1 MLKSTEMDT
10 INALVSKMSL
20 EDVKMISERLNMQ
33 RTFIGKQ
40 TIRTLMKGDRV
51 SFNGRRG
58 LTEGTVLK
66 VNIKNVVVDTGA
78 TRWNVPASML
88 TKVAQYMSLIL
99 SIAEAKEKGMWHL
112 VEQLERDL
120 ERRQLL
126 KMPPLEDVKE
136 KDVRKVWEEP
146 DDWDDL

>member
-1 MLKSTEMDT
+1 MLKSNEMET

-88 TKVAQYMSLIL
+88 TKVA
-99 SIAEAKEKGMWHL
+99 
-112 VEQLERDL
+112 
-120 ERRQLL
+120 
-126 KMPPLEDVKE
+126 
-136 KDVRKVWEEP
+136 
-146 DDWDDL
+146 

>member
-88 TKVAQYMSLIL
+88 TKVA
-99 SIAEAKEKGMWHL
+99 
-112 VEQLERDL
+112 
-120 ERRQLL
+120 
-126 KMPPLEDVKE
+126 
-136 KDVRKVWEEP
+136 
-146 DDWDDL
+146 

>member
-1 MLKSTEMDT
+1 MLKSSEMDT

-20 EDVKMISERLNMQ
+20 EDVKMVSERLNMQ

-40 TIRTLMKGDRV
+40 TIRTLMKGDKV

-66 VNIKNVVVDTGA
+66 VNIKNVVVDTGT

-88 TKVAQYMSLIL
+88 TKVA
-99 SIAEAKEKGMWHL
+99 
-112 VEQLERDL
+112 
-120 ERRQLL
+120 
-126 KMPPLEDVKE
+126 
-136 KDVRKVWEEP
+136 
-146 DDWDDL
+146 

>member
-1 MLKSTEMDT
+1 MLKSTEMET

-20 EDVKMISERLNMQ
+20 EDVKMVSERLNMQ

-88 TKVAQYMSLIL
+88 TKVA
-99 SIAEAKEKGMWHL
+99 
-112 VEQLERDL
+112 
-120 ERRQLL
+120 
-126 KMPPLEDVKE
+126 
-136 KDVRKVWEEP
+136 
-146 DDWDDL
+146 

>member
-1 MLKSTEMDT
+1 MLKSTEMET

-40 TIRTLMKGDRV
+40 TIRTLMTGDKV
-51 SFNGRRG
+51 TFNGRRG

-66 VNIKNVVVDTGA
+66 VNIKNVVVDTGS

-88 TKVAQYMSLIL
+88 TKVA
-99 SIAEAKEKGMWHL
+99 
-112 VEQLERDL
+112 
-120 ERRQLL
+120 
-126 KMPPLEDVKE
+126 
-136 KDVRKVWEEP
+136 
-146 DDWDDL
+146 

>member
-1 MLKSTEMDT
+1 
-10 INALVSKMSL
+10 
-20 EDVKMISERLNMQ
+20 
-33 RTFIGKQ
+33 
-40 TIRTLMKGDRV
+40 
-51 SFNGRRG
+51 
-58 LTEGTVLK
+58 
-66 VNIKNVVVDTGA
+66 
-78 TRWNVPASML
+78 
-88 TKVAQYMSLIL
+88 MSLIL

-120 ERRQLL
+120 DRRQLL

>member
-20 EDVKMISERLNMQ
+20 EDVKMVSERLNMQ

-40 TIRTLMKGDRV
+40 TIRTLTKGDRV

-66 VNIKNVVVDTGA
+66 VNIKNVVVDTGN

-88 TKVAQYMSLIL
+88 TKVA
-99 SIAEAKEKGMWHL
+99 
-112 VEQLERDL
+112 
-120 ERRQLL
+120 
-126 KMPPLEDVKE
+126 
-136 KDVRKVWEEP
+136 
-146 DDWDDL
+146 

>member
-1 MLKSTEMDT
+1 MLKSTEMET

-40 TIRTLMKGDRV
+40 TIRTLMKGDKV
-51 SFNGRRG
+51 TFNGRRG

-66 VNIKNVVVDTGA
+66 VNIKNVVVDTGS

-88 TKVAQYMSLIL
+88 TKVA
-99 SIAEAKEKGMWHL
+99 
-112 VEQLERDL
+112 
-120 ERRQLL
+120 
-126 KMPPLEDVKE
+126 
-136 KDVRKVWEEP
+136 
-146 DDWDDL
+146 

>member
-1 MLKSTEMDT
+1 MLKSTEMET

-20 EDVKMISERLNMQ
+20 EDVKIVSERLNMQ

-66 VNIKNVVVDTGA
+66 VNIKNVVVDTGT

-88 TKVAQYMSLIL
+88 TKVA
-99 SIAEAKEKGMWHL
+99 
-112 VEQLERDL
+112 
-120 ERRQLL
+120 
-126 KMPPLEDVKE
+126 
-136 KDVRKVWEEP
+136 
-146 DDWDDL
+146 

>member
-20 EDVKMISERLNMQ
+20 EDVKMVSERMNMQ
-33 RTFIGKQ
+33 RTFLGKQ
-40 TIRTLMKGDRV
+40 TIRSLMKGDRV

-66 VNIKNVVVDTGA
+66 INIKNVVVDTGS

-88 TKVAQYMSLIL
+88 TKVA
-99 SIAEAKEKGMWHL
+99 
-112 VEQLERDL
+112 
-120 ERRQLL
+120 
-126 KMPPLEDVKE
+126 
-136 KDVRKVWEEP
+136 
-146 DDWDDL
+146 

>member
-1 MLKSTEMDT
+1 MLKSTEMET

-40 TIRTLMKGDRV
+40 TIRTLCKGDRV

-66 VNIKNVVVDTGA
+66 VNIKNVVVDTGT

-88 TKVAQYMSLIL
+88 TKVA
-99 SIAEAKEKGMWHL
+99 
-112 VEQLERDL
+112 
-120 ERRQLL
+120 
-126 KMPPLEDVKE
+126 
-136 KDVRKVWEEP
+136 
-146 DDWDDL
+146 

>member
-1 MLKSTEMDT
+1 MLKSTEMET

-40 TIRTLMKGDRV
+40 TIRTLMKGDKV
-51 SFNGRRG
+51 TFNGRRG

-66 VNIKNVVVDTGA
+66 VNIKNVVVDTGI

-88 TKVAQYMSLIL
+88 TKVA
-99 SIAEAKEKGMWHL
+99 
-112 VEQLERDL
+112 
-120 ERRQLL
+120 
-126 KMPPLEDVKE
+126 
-136 KDVRKVWEEP
+136 
-146 DDWDDL
+146 

>member
-66 VNIKNVVVDTGA
+66 VNIKNVVVDTGT

-88 TKVAQYMSLIL
+88 TKVA
-99 SIAEAKEKGMWHL
+99 
-112 VEQLERDL
+112 
-120 ERRQLL
+120 
-126 KMPPLEDVKE
+126 
-136 KDVRKVWEEP
+136 
-146 DDWDDL
+146 